1 MTSLNLIAINQLD
14 NFLCSQDVASTGQP
28 AWLLAYCSDAVRWG
42 RVEDKKLILAAGQTL
57 DASKVQTAHLFGDLA
72 EIRIWRK
79 ENGFAYCQLLDIGEE
94 EDRLDECYML
104 WGTKSKLLDNDFSEV
119 SDGVQGLT
127 HTVPVTITFPE
138 NNSKRLLHLHVRH
151 YIGYKHDQA
160 YVTHSRLINL
170 VVAD

>member
-1 MTSLNLIAINQLD
+1 MTSLNLIAITQLD
-14 NFLCSQDVASTGQP
+14 DFLHLQKVASTGQP
-28 AWLLAYCSDAVRWG
+28 AWLLAYCSDAVHWG
-42 RVEDKKLILAAGQTL
+42 RVENGRLILAFGKTL
-57 DASKVQTAHLFGDLA
+57 DANKVQTAHLFGDLA

-79 ENGFAYCQLLDIGEE
+79 KDHFAYCQLLDTGDED
-94 EDRLDECYML
+94 DRLDECYML

-127 HTVPVTITFPE
+127 HTVPIAITFPA